1 MRYWPET
8 FRSLLSTIPGH
19 TKLSS
24 RLLAGVS
31 KNVTAENVTL
41 NSAALV
47 DWHVMAGI
55 VTQVNLPRTSD
66 LLFRVEQQLFPLRNP
81 AGGARDGKQHREH
94 GHREAHGLVYE
105 PGIEVHVR
113 IEFALYEVIV
123 FQRDALALQ
132 SDFQQRIFAH

>member
-24 RLLAGVS
+24 RLQAGVS
-31 KNVTAENVTL
+31 KNVTAKSVTL
-41 NSAALV
+41 ELAALV

-55 VTQVNLPRTSD
+55 VAQVNLPRTSD

-81 AGGARDGKQHREH
+81 AGGARDGKQDWEH
-94 GHREAHGLVYE
+94 GHREAHGLVDE
-105 PGIEVHVR
+105 PGIEVHVG
-113 IEFALYEVIV
+113 IQLALDEIV
-123 FQRDALALQ
+123 VVQSDALALQ
-132 SDFQQRIFAH
+132 SDFQ